1 MVLIAALFLALLV
14 LATTF
19 AALAPVYQRIGDAV
33 HPVRAGDVIA
43 CPPGGPRRSRP

>member
-33 HPVRAGDVIA
+33 HGKRT
-43 CPPGGPRRSRP
+43 R